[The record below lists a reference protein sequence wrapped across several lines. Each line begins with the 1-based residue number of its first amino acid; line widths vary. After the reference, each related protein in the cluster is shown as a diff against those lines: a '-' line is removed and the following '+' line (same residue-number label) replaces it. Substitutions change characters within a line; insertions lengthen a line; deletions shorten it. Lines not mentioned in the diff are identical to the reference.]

1 MDPILQQL
9 LAADPVLAQQAGL
22 PQPPVPSVTRPESVD
37 PAVAASLGDV
47 PRDPAGVPAP
57 SVQPVP
63 EPAPQGV
70 LVSSGQSQQAWNP
83 ARERMV
89 DQSASSQEQKRGL
102 RGLQQ
107 ANDRELQRYT
117 ADTADYRDR
126 AAAVIEKQG
135 DLAARRADDEAK
147 AAQKQA
153 GMAMDT
159 ARDMQTFTDAAW
171 TRVQQSQ
178 ADFQTQLAAV
188 RGMRVNPTQWYTDR
202 DTGQKVADAL
212 SSGVAMYWMASGK
225 PAMAEVGKTILG
237 NFDKQVQ
244 RNIDAQVENLR
255 NQQQVSDG
263 FLRAW
268 QLASQNAVSEQDA
281 KYRVHAM
288 LLQAHK
294 DQLVADIGAKY
305 DSDQARAAAEQAAV
319 ELDRSIQNDLHKSTA
334 ESQKVNLQIAEVA
347 AQNWRTQQQVSVQ
360 RDQIE
365 EARLARSA
373 EARAKR
379 IEKLESLLVVDPE
392 TKERRYLAND
402 ETSKKIIDESAVA
415 AENLQQTLEELDAAI
430 RASGGRAVGG
440 AKNLFQLQDSE
451 DRVVSALAHR
461 VAYQYARTLDPTS
474 RTVTDKDYEAN
485 LAKGVPIAG
494 LLDRS
499 TGEEARAAIR
509 QLAIKS
515 HRNALGVYT
524 KDFDPDTLPEGVSR
538 YGARRPS
545 QEGAMAQATAK
556 PPTTTRLDKA
566 TKVFNDPSDRE
577 QAYVRPG
584 DDDADRQWLA
594 YASET
599 GAKLDGFP
607 VKDPSLNAVRQPN
620 WAPEMSDLAMIM
632 RDPSLP
638 QADRVRARERLL
650 QIQKLQTFGDKAK
663 DAEDPGNVDAAY
675 FAKWLL
681 SQ

>member
-1 MDPILQQL
+1 
-9 LAADPVLAQQAGL
+9 
-22 PQPPVPSVTRPESVD
+22 
-37 PAVAASLGDV
+37 
-47 PRDPAGVPAP
+47 
-57 SVQPVP
+57 
-63 EPAPQGV
+63 
-70 LVSSGQSQQAWNP
+70 
-83 ARERMV
+83 MV

-107 ANDRELQRYT
+107 ANDRELQQYT

-135 DLAARRADDEAK
+135 DLAARRADEQAK

-153 GMAMDT
+153 AMAMDT

-225 PAMAEVGKTILG
+225 PAMAEIGKTILG

-268 QLASQNAVSEQDA
+268 QLASQNAVSEQEA

-288 LLQAHK
+288 LLQSHK
-294 DQLVADIGAKY
+294 DQLAADIGAKF
-305 DSDQARAAAEQAAV
+305 DSDTARAAAEQVAV
-319 ELDRSIQNDLHKSTA
+319 ELDRGIQNDLHKATA

-379 IEKLESLLVVDPE
+379 LEKLESLLVVDPE

-440 AKNLFQLQDSE
+440 AKNLYQLQDSE

-556 PPTTTRLDKA
+556 PPVTTRLDKA
-566 TKVFNDPSDRE
+566 AKVFNDPSDRE

-607 VKDPSLNAVRQPN
+607 VRDPSLNAVRQPG

-638 QADRVRARERLL
+638 QADRVHARERLL
-650 QIQKLQTFGDKAK
+650 QIQKLQTTGDPAK
-663 DAEDPGNVDAAY
+663 DKEDPGNVDAAY